1 MYPCR
6 SATPSTATIV
16 TKAMIPH
23 VLTIVAPLVL
33 AVVAVIRTALCFQCT
48 WMTMLGIKLE
58 MASQMTVA

>member
-1 MYPCR
+1 
-6 SATPSTATIV
+6 
-16 TKAMIPH
+16 MIPH